1 MGDGVEVAVFVAV
14 AVDVA
19 VAVGGL
25 VGVLGDR
32 SGVFVT
38 SMETLT
44 RIVRALIP
52 VIGSG
57 GMSDSEREMKGT
69 NLGTSGKKSPL
80 IFTWMR
86 LELLGEKLAS
96 GTRSGQ

>member
-1 MGDGVEVAVFVAV
+1 VGDGVKVAVFVAV

-19 VAVGGL
+19 VAVGGV

-44 RIVRALIP
+44 RMVRALIP

-57 GMSDSEREMKGT
+57 GISDSEREMKGT
-69 NLGTSGKKSPL
+69 NLGMIGKKSPL

-86 LELLGEKLAS
+86 LELLGEKLVS
-96 GTRSGQ
+96 GARPVQ